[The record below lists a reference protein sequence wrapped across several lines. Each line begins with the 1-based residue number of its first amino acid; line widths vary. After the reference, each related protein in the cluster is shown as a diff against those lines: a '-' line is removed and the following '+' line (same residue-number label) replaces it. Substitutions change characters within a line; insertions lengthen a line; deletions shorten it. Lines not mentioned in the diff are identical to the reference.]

1 MNRVDISPKTLEA
14 LTREFFPVLRKEAEQ
29 EMRDFIE
36 KARLSGDSAGGVI
49 ECAVTG
55 LPVGLGSNIF
65 STVESK
71 LSAALFAIPAVK
83 GVQFGAGFGFAEML
97 GSEANDPY
105 EIKNG
110 RVAFKSNNN
119 GGVLGGMSS
128 GAPLVF
134 SVVVKPTPSISKEQ
148 DSVDLSTMQ
157 NEKLVIKG
165 RHDPCIVPR
174 AVPVAEATA
183 ALAVLD
189 LIMQDGIKG

>member
-1 MNRVDISPKTLEA
+1 
-14 LTREFFPVLRKEAEQ
+14 
-29 EMRDFIE
+29 MRDFIE
-36 KARLSGDSAGGVI
+36 TARLSGDSAGGVI

-55 LPVGLGSNIF
+55 IPVGLGSNIF

-110 RVAFKSNNN
+110 SVAFKSNNN

-134 SVVVKPTPSISKEQ
+134 SIAVKPTPSICTEQ
-148 DSVDLSTMQ
+148 AVLIWQQCKM
-157 NEKLVIKG
+157 EKLVIKG

-174 AVPVAEATA
+174 AVPAGQATA
-183 ALAVLD
+183 ALWFW
-189 LIMQDGIKG
+189 I